1 MQQWHALR
9 ILSNSE
15 KGIAKDLADLK
26 VPDCECYYP
35 KKVVWRKVYG
45 ARRKKIGASREKLEV
60 ALFKGYLFLKIDLDL
75 TGTEFWRRLRNVF
88 GWVAVNGKP
97 LAIVGNQI
105 DRLKAAEECGD
116 NDETQKIL
124 RDLRALVGCAF
135 YINDGL
141 LEGYKVIVN
150 SADENDISVSVA
162 NSDMKAKLPVDF
174 FVKNSHKLQLDDRE
188 LNSVR

>member
-135 YINDGL
+135 LMNDGL

-150 SADENDISVSVA
+150 SADENDISVSVV